1 MFCRFAKWAKEEIEQ
16 WLKKQ
21 LPNAELKEDKNKL
34 SVYFNQFKEYFSGKR
49 QSFMLPLDLYGT
61 KFQKSVWTE
70 LQKIP
75 FGETSTYSDI
85 AEKINKPS
93 AFRAVGSAIGANPV
107 MIVIPCHRVIGKI
120 GEINWFSWWLINETK
135 ITSIRKEIK
144 IWRGGMSKVFFKY
157 LKNLCLRWTAI
168 LVAGGHCF

>member
-1 MFCRFAKWAKEEIEQ
+1 M
-16 WLKKQ
+16 
-21 LPNAELKEDKNKL
+21 
-34 SVYFNQFKEYFSGKR
+34 
-49 QSFMLPLDLYGT
+49 PLDLYGT

-107 MIVIPCHRVIGKI
+107 MIVIPCHRVIGKS
-120 GEINWFSWWLINETK
+120 GKLTGF
-135 ITSIRKEIK
+135 
-144 IWRGGMSKVFFKY
+144 RGGLLMKQK
-157 LKNLCLRWTAI
+157 LLALEKK
-168 LVAGGHCF
+168 

>member
-1 MFCRFAKWAKEEIEQ
+1 MGKAGRQKVYFSKFNHEAWNFYIAATNKGLCFVGSQSGPKEEIEQ

-49 QSFMLPLDLYGT
+49 QSFYLPLDLYGT

-107 MIVIPCHRVIGKI
+107 MIVIPCHRVIGKS
-120 GEINWFSWWLINETK
+120 GRLTGF
-135 ITSIRKEIK
+135 
-144 IWRGGMSKVFFKY
+144 RGGLLMKQK
-157 LKNLCLRWTAI
+157 LLALEKK
-168 LVAGGHCF
+168 

>member
-1 MFCRFAKWAKEEIEQ
+1 MGKAGRQKVYFSKFNHEAWNFYIAATNKGLCFVGSLSGSKEEIEQ

-49 QSFMLPLDLYGT
+49 QSFYLPLDLYGT

-107 MIVIPCHRVIGKI
+107 MIVIPCHRVIGKS
-120 GEINWFSWWLINETK
+120 GKLTGF
-135 ITSIRKEIK
+135 
-144 IWRGGMSKVFFKY
+144 RGGLLMKQK
-157 LKNLCLRWTAI
+157 LLALEKK
-168 LVAGGHCF
+168 